1 MDKAEHEKL
10 VEHIVRDIFTAL
22 DEVDSVEEGSG
33 GSEVELTRADLGG
46 LDDEAYT

>member
-1 MDKAEHEKL
+1 MDKADHEEL
-10 VEHIVRDIFTAL
+10 VEHIVRHIFTAL
-22 DEVDSVEEGSG
+22 DEEDSIEEGG